1 MKLAGGVGADP
12 AQLNDFTDVFSNLVG
27 AVLGFAG
34 IALFI
39 MLIVGGFQYITS
51 GGDPKR
57 AEAARH
63 TLTSAIVGLVLV
75 VLALLILTFIAE
87 FTGADVLN
95 FVIYR

>member
-1 MKLAGGVGADP
+1 MKLAAAGPDP
-12 AQLNDFTDVFSNLVG
+12 ANLTKLEGVFSNVVG
-27 AVLGFAG
+27 AVLGLAG

-75 VLALLILTFIAE
+75 ALAFLILRFIAE